1 MSFSQHLVLWLHV
14 AFVIFTIGPVT
25 LAIMSTPRYIRKR
38 DIRILRYL
46 ARMTLIFGIG
56 SLGVLIVGI
65 VLSSM
70 IGKTAKPWII
80 ISETLFVVTI
90 LLLGLIQR
98 DQRKAIKA
106 LEAAAATAASVTAPA
121 GQTAALAGSVATG
134 QRPSEPAAQPQPA
147 QPQPAQAQEPEGTA
161 PDQAGAPAPADG
173 GQLTAAGGGQ
183 APDAAAFPAHMAN
196 VERGRI
202 AMIGGVVT
210 VIWLV
215 VLVLMVWN
223 G

>member
-46 ARMTLIFGIG
+46 TRMTFIFATA
-56 SLGVLIVGI
+56 SLGVLLAGFG
-65 VLSSM
+65 LATM
-70 IGKTAKPWII
+70 ISKAGKPWII
-80 ISETLFVVTI
+80 VSATLFVVAV
-90 LLLGLIQR
+90 LLLGLIHR
-98 DQRKAIKA
+98 DQRHAIKE
-106 LEAAAATAASVTAPA
+106 LEAAAAAEAGAATSAAAAGVRDGPVSAAAASQKPGTEADGAATAGESAA
-121 GQTAALAGSVATG
+121 GTGNHQAG
-134 QRPSEPAAQPQPA
+134 EPAAA
-147 QPQPAQAQEPEGTA
+147 ISEHLAT
-161 PDQAGAPAPADG
+161 
-173 GQLTAAGGGQ
+173 
-183 APDAAAFPAHMAN
+183 

-210 VIWLV
+210 LIWLV
-215 VLVLMVWN
+215 ILVLMIWN

>member
-46 ARMTLIFGIG
+46 TRMTFIFAIA
-56 SLGVLIVGI
+56 SLGVLLAGFG
-65 VLSSM
+65 LATM
-70 IGKTAKPWII
+70 ISKAGKPWII
-80 ISETLFVVTI
+80 VSATLFVVAV
-90 LLLGLIQR
+90 LLLGLIHR
-98 DQRKAIKA
+98 DQRHAIKE
-106 LEAAAATAASVTAPA
+106 LEAAAAAEAGATTAAGVRDGPVS
-121 GQTAALAGSVATG
+121 AA
-134 QRPSEPAAQPQPA
+134 AASQKP
-147 QPQPAQAQEPEGTA
+147 
-161 PDQAGAPAPADG
+161 GAEADG
-173 GQLTAAGGGQ
+173 GQPAGGHAATAGESAAGTGNHQ
-183 APDAAAFPAHMAN
+183 AGEPAAAISEHLAT

-215 VLVLMVWN
+215 ILVLMIWN